1 MIGTGLSDF
10 NKMIVAVMKMY
21 FPKMKP
27 RVIRYQK
34 YKKFSNNPFVNTLRK
49 ELTKQEKGF
58 GWERAWHILRNLFI
72 CSW

>member
-34 YKKFSNNPFVNTLRK
+34 YKKFSNNPSVNTLRK

-58 GWERAWHILRNLFI
+58 RWERAWHILRNLFI

>member
-1 MIGTGLSDF
+1 
-10 NKMIVAVMKMY
+10 MKMH
-21 FPKMKP
+21 FPEMKP

-58 GWERAWHILRNLFI
+58 G
-72 CSW
+72 

>member
-21 FPKMKP
+21 FSKMKP

-34 YKKFSNNPFVNTLRK
+34 YKKFSNNPSVNTLRK

-58 GWERAWHILRNLFI
+58 R
-72 CSW
+72 